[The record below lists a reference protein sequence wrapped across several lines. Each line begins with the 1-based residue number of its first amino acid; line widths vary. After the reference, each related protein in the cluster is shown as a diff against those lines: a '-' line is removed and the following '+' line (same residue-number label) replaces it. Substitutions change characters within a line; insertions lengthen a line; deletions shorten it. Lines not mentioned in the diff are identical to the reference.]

1 MFVISDA
8 GHAQLCPAAQLSSW
22 GLACPLS
29 SQIPQVSCPP
39 WRQALKPG
47 LNRVHWNR
55 MQMDESSMQRSLN
68 RGPWLGPYPA
78 QSD

>member
-22 GLACPLS
+22 GLACPLG

-39 WRQALKPG
+39 TPG
-47 LNRVHWNR
+47 GRL
-55 MQMDESSMQRSLN
+55 
-68 RGPWLGPYPA
+68 
-78 QSD
+78 